1 MAALLGHVGV
11 AICGL
16 VRLVF
21 FDNSKDAKTDLLAL
35 PELLLAA
42 NPPPKPHQRFKVLAR
57 HLRNSDTLHQALLR
71 AQRSL
76 VRDFASPFAQT
87 QDVMPGFSVFDLES
101 GLAKTS
107 DSSFGAVTDV
117 AVGEC
122 SVVHTLDMF
131 KRGFHVFTMGLLDRV
146 PLASDKAVVAGGAVA
161 ACLHPWPRPLRELYD
176 REVLYRRVLDS
187 ILNRL
192 PPEIVDL
199 IEFYAGFVRRVSD
212 ALDRALFTHLCGS
225 NSPYAGSDVD
235 VFFVCAKGD
244 TTVDKA
250 LDHLPKVYYGV
261 LENRTKANVAK
272 YIDKRKY
279 KRHWIFTEPDES
291 DPDYDWFIEVKA
303 EIEARK
309 AEEAGVIG
317 YKSFLDKFRESEP
330 KQGYP
335 TRLPTDERGWTFVL
349 EEAVKARLQL
359 LWTVRTTNSI
369 TITGVHPVRHTQL
382 MLPVVRAPEQ
392 VVYPFDL
399 DCVTVYYD
407 GTTVYATPR
416 SLRAFNTRTNF
427 VDTKSL
433 QDRARCIRM
442 LKYSTRG
449 FNTLAFEICRHF
461 PRCDVDASRV
471 VREVIE
477 RGFPAQVEVKKVENP
492 NNDDDDFEDDEW
504 IPLRFDPDLGNP
516 DLEPAVN
523 LMGMDY
529 TPAPLLYG
537 SESSPSDLIGQIQTF
552 EKPSNWAKMRD
563 RAPLV
568 NRLLH
573 STTSNLSR
581 FRKEIMTKKGNF
593 VPMQFKFLKDG
604 VIGRR
609 VQFATGFHLC
619 YMCKK
624 DVGDGVNDEEHLK
637 LKVDVKKSN
646 KQQDEDV
653 DDVDNDKMDVD
664 VDDEDE
670 EDEENVGKEDDVG
683 GTNNHDEDED
693 DKDDEYK
700 NDDGSNEDDDTD
712 NDDDDD
718 DNDEGGDDVNQG
730 ENRSEDESKPRR
742 IAICSDC
749 QSFNLKKREE
759 VVDLTGKHALVT
771 GGRIKI
777 GQAAALRLLRNGATV
792 HITTRFPLL
801 LLHAFK
807 SQPDAEVWWSRL
819 NVYGL
824 DLRDLGSVL
833 TFCNHLVQKLEHL
846 DILIQNAAQTI
857 RRPAAYYAPMVKA
870 ESDLRET
877 LPGHILTNWV
887 RFDSVGMIEA
897 ARRDIP
903 AVLDE
908 AQQTLMKL
916 DTTISSDL
924 SSSVLRSLIVPGDV
938 SNKSAVDPNWN
949 LQVAQQ
955 SIDPLDMRPSTTWN
969 QSLPDVA
976 LSEVAEVLVVNSLA
990 PTLLMQRLQP
1000 LLSRPRD
1007 YPAFVVNVSS
1017 REGSFSATQKQGDAG
1032 SGFDDTTGLHPHT
1045 NMAKAAL
1052 NRLTQTIADDWAK
1065 DGIYVTAVDPGWVSL
1080 MGPVV
1085 MEDGKGVGG
1094 KKGVIP
1100 PLSVDDGAA
1109 RVLAPVFDG
1118 YSNGVLMS
1126 GVLLRNFQASSW

>member
-1 MAALLGHVGV
+1 
-11 AICGL
+11 
-16 VRLVF
+16 
-21 FDNSKDAKTDLLAL
+21 
-35 PELLLAA
+35 
-42 NPPPKPHQRFKVLAR
+42 
-57 HLRNSDTLHQALLR
+57 
-71 AQRSL
+71 
-76 VRDFASPFAQT
+76 
-87 QDVMPGFSVFDLES
+87 
-101 GLAKTS
+101 
-107 DSSFGAVTDV
+107 
-117 AVGEC
+117 
-122 SVVHTLDMF
+122 
-131 KRGFHVFTMGLLDRV
+131 
-146 PLASDKAVVAGGAVA
+146 VVAGGAVA

-176 REVLYRRVLDS
+176 REVLYRRVLGS

-212 ALDRALFTHLCGS
+212 VLDRALFTHLCGS

-235 VFFVCAKGD
+235 VFFVCGKGD

-250 LDHLPKVYYGV
+250 LDHLPKVYHGV

-291 DPDYDWFIEVKA
+291 DPDYDWFIGVKA
-303 EIEARK
+303 EIDARK

-317 YKSFLDKFRESEP
+317 FKSFIDKFHESDLRQP
-330 KQGYP
+330 KDRFT
-335 TRLPTDERGWTFVL
+335 TRVPTDERGWNSIL
-349 EEAVKARLQL
+349 QEAVKARLQL

-461 PRCDVDASRV
+461 PRCDVDASRA

-477 RGFPAQVEVKKVENP
+477 RGFPAQVEVKKVEKT
-492 NNDDDDFEDDEW
+492 NNNDDDFEDDEW

-523 LMGMDY
+523 LM
-529 TPAPLLYG
+529 
-537 SESSPSDLIGQIQTF
+537 
-552 EKPSNWAKMRD
+552 
-563 RAPLV
+563 
-568 NRLLH
+568 
-573 STTSNLSR
+573 
-581 FRKEIMTKKGNF
+581 
-593 VPMQFKFLKDG
+593 
-604 VIGRR
+604 
-609 VQFATGFHLC
+609 
-619 YMCKK
+619 
-624 DVGDGVNDEEHLK
+624 
-637 LKVDVKKSN
+637 
-646 KQQDEDV
+646 
-653 DDVDNDKMDVD
+653 
-664 VDDEDE
+664 
-670 EDEENVGKEDDVG
+670 
-683 GTNNHDEDED
+683 
-693 DKDDEYK
+693 
-700 NDDGSNEDDDTD
+700 
-712 NDDDDD
+712 
-718 DNDEGGDDVNQG
+718 G

-792 HITTRFPLL
+792 HVTTRFPLL

-870 ESDLRET
+870 ESDLRES
-877 LPGHILTNWV
+877 LPGHILANWV

-916 DTTISSDL
+916 DTTISRDL

-938 SNKSAVDPNWN
+938 SDKAATDPNWN

-1052 NRLTQTIADDWAK
+1052 NRLTQTIAEDWAK
-1065 DGIYVTAVDPGWVSL
+1065 DGVYVTAVDPGWVSL

-1094 KKGVIP
+1094 KTGVIP
-1100 PLSVDDGAA
+1100 PLSVEDGAA

-1126 GVLLRNFQASSW
+1126 GVLLRNFQVSSW